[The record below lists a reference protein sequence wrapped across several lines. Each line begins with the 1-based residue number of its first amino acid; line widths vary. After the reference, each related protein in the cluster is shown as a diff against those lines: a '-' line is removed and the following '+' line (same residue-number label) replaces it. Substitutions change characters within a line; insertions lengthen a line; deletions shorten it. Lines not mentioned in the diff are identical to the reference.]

1 MAILHV
7 KSEFY
12 LLSHLQNV
20 TVCLEHIHATA
31 FFQQYLGV
39 MNIQNLEA
47 VGTIYKILYRFTE
60 NIRYGF
66 FLDSILK

>member
-39 MNIQNLEA
+39 GALE
-47 VGTIYKILYRFTE
+47 IKIFKKFKILAEPPLSPRLT
-60 NIRYGF
+60 
-66 FLDSILK
+66 L

>member
-39 MNIQNLEA
+39 MTHRHIDPVATVFDTVPPSLLL
-47 VGTIYKILYRFTE
+47 V
-60 NIRYGF
+60 
-66 FLDSILK
+66 